1 MPSASSVKF
10 RKSTMDKLPV
20 IVLATKNKNK
30 LTELQATLQ
39 GMRVEVRSAFE
50 YAHLEE
56 VDEDQPALEGNA
68 LKKALYTA
76 EMTGLP
82 SLSDDTGLEID
93 ALDGRPGVFS
103 ARYAGE
109 KATYSENVQ
118 KLIGELKDS
127 GLNPPYTARFRT
139 VLAFVHNGEE
149 HSFHGICEGQIIL
162 TPSGSNGFG
171 YDPIFVP
178 EGYSETFAE
187 LDPEL
192 KNSISHRGKAMQLF
206 REWLNRNPL

>member
-1 MPSASSVKF
+1 
-10 RKSTMDKLPV
+10 MDKLPV

-50 YAHLEE
+50 FAHLEE
-56 VDEDQPALEGNA
+56 VDEDQPTLEGNA

-82 SLSDDTGLEID
+82 SLSDDTGLEVD
-93 ALDGRPGVFS
+93 ALHGRPGVFS

-109 KATYSENVQ
+109 KASYSENVQ
-118 KLIGELKDS
+118 KLIAELSQS
-127 GLNPPYTARFRT
+127 GQNSPFSARFRT
-139 VLAFVHNGEE
+139 VLAFVNNGAQ
-149 HSFHGICEGQIIL
+149 HTFHGVCEGQIVL
-162 TPSGSNGFG
+162 SPRGEKGFG
-171 YDPIFVP
+171 YDPVFVP
-178 EGYSETFAE
+178 EGYSQTFAE

-206 REWLNRNPL
+206 RAWLAENPLL

>member
-1 MPSASSVKF
+1 
-10 RKSTMDKLPV
+10 MDKLAI

-39 GMRVEVRSAFE
+39 GMRVEVRSAFDF
-50 YAHLEE
+50 AHLEE
-56 VDEDQPALEGNA
+56 VDEDQLTLEGNA

-82 SLSDDTGLEID
+82 CLSDDTGLEVD
-93 ALDGRPGVFS
+93 ALDGKPGVFS

-109 KATYSENVQ
+109 SASYSENVQ
-118 KLIGELKDS
+118 KLIGELSRS
-127 GLNPPYTARFRT
+127 GQKSPFTARFRT
-139 VLAFVHNGEE
+139 VLAFVHNGVQ
-149 HSFHGICEGQIIL
+149 HTFHGVCEGQIIL
-162 TPSGSNGFG
+162 TPRGDKGFG
-171 YDPIFVP
+171 YDPVFVP

-206 REWLNRNPL
+206 REWLTENPLF